1 MNGLRPA
8 VEGTQ
13 VLPPSVERRIE
24 LELNAARLVQ
34 PEKGILAA
42 GPKMPLLA
50 LPHHLPTR
58 SFGPLPAED
67 AGRQIL
73 DSLRGHSQSVGQLNQ
88 VRVWRT
94 FSLAVSPG
102 ATAPSATAADDLSP
116 KRDQGVTGYL
126 RPIAAQRTPC
136 CTSLRIV

>member
-13 VLPPSVERRIE
+13 VLPPSVKRRIE
-24 LELNAARLVQ
+24 LVLNAARLVQ

-58 SFGPLPAED
+58 SFGPLPTED

-88 VRVWRT
+88 G
-94 FSLAVSPG
+94 LAG
-102 ATAPSATAADDLSP
+102 RPSAWLCPRGRVDGRPPLVDLHWQQMG
-116 KRDQGVTGYL
+116 RIGRQL
-126 RPIAAQRTPC
+126 RAPPW
-136 CTSLRIV
+136 